1 LPTYCHA
8 FGKLLPCLWQSL
20 AKRVAKPC
28 QFVGKKKERGEENLS
43 LIELFSQKE
52 SVSLSCIG
60 SLPLFWESD

>member
-1 LPTYCHA
+1 MAKFCQRGDKVLPR
-8 FGKLLPCLWQSL
+8 GWQNL

>member
-1 LPTYCHA
+1 M
-8 FGKLLPCLWQSL
+8 
-20 AKRVAKPC
+20 AKPC